1 MIKMVTCYGN
11 ISFPFCVC
19 VCFHGVEKKKKK
31 NHAQCTVYLLKMWGS
46 CEQKKKNSGRAEK
59 EAKSRRQTEETIV
72 RARSRGLACSE
83 TLPNLMTPL
92 WHQTSHFAAE
102 NCPHNEK

>member
-19 VCFHGVEKKKKK
+19 VFSRCGEKKKKK
-31 NHAQCTVYLLKMWGS
+31 SCTMYSISFKDVGQLRA
-46 CEQKKKNSGRAEK
+46 KKKNSGRAEK